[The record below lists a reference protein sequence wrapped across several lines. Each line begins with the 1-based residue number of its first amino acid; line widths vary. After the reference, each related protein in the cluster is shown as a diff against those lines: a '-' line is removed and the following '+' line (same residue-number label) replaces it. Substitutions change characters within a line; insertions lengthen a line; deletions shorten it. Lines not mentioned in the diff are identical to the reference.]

1 MKRNMLFGAGAAA
14 LACLLGGCRLAVPQ
28 GAAGQDTLIGGYA
41 TWESIPYFSE
51 HFLSGD
57 RSPARLYADWS
68 STDRP
73 EGAQWRNIFP
83 QCRPVM
89 RLWPERR
96 RRRTADTVY
105 LGQWGRPYFSG
116 LAYNSAHNGS
126 ETTESM
132 TGTLYA
138 DISQIRGDIT
148 GFTFSP
154 VYQTADGQIYLA
166 EGQRVTC
173 DTQHL
178 EGSSLSLSVSAAQ
191 TESSSW
197 DGTSKTEQGFTAKL
211 SFLYAA
217 QAVRVLQMDADYVV
231 LEQADYPAAAVPEE
245 LKFLPG
251 AEFILLESRS
261 TDTAGA
267 EHTARQIIG
276 RDELED
282 YGADG
287 QMKYVTLYLCGD
299 GPLAEAHAIALKG

>member
-1 MKRNMLFGAGAAA
+1 MNRNMLFGAGAAA
-14 LACLLGGCRLAVPQ
+14 LACLLGGCQLAVPQ

-41 TWESIPYFSE
+41 TWESIPYFSDN
-51 HFLSGD
+51 FVSG
-57 RSPARLYADWS
+57 SSTPARLYADWES
-68 STDRP
+68 ADRP
-73 EGAQWRNIFP
+73 EGAQWRDIFP
-83 QCRPVM
+83 DVTGYALCQN
-89 RLWPERR
+89 
-96 RRRTADTVY
+96 TADEDGDTVY
-105 LGQWGRPYFSG
+105 LGTGADPYFSG
-116 LAYNSAHNGS
+116 LAYNSAHNGN

-138 DISQIRGDIT
+138 DINQISEGIT

-173 DTQHL
+173 SAENL
-178 EGSSLSLSVSAAQ
+178 EGSTLSLSVSTAQ

-197 DGTSKTEQGFTAKL
+197 DGTSKTEQSFTAKL

-217 QAVRVLQMDADYVV
+217 QTVRVLQMDADYGV
-231 LEQADYPAAAVPEE
+231 LEQADYPAAAVPEALE
-245 LKFLPG
+245 FLPD

-261 TDTAGA
+261 TDAAGA
-267 EHTARQIIG
+267 AHTAQQILG

-287 QMKYVTLYLCGD
+287 QMKYVTLYLHGD
-299 GPLAEAHAIALKG
+299 GPLAEVHSITLKG

>member
-57 RSPARLYADWS
+57 RSPAHLYADWS
-68 STDRP
+68 SADRP

-83 QCRPVM
+83 NVTGYALCQN
-89 RLWPERR
+89 
-96 RRRTADTVY
+96 TAEEDGDTVY
-105 LGQWGRPYFSG
+105 LGSGADPYFSG

-173 DTQHL
+173 STQNL

-197 DGTSKTEQGFTAKL
+197 DGTSKTEQFYRQT
-211 SFLYAA
+211 FLF
-217 QAVRVLQMDADYVV
+217 VCC
-231 LEQADYPAAAVPEE
+231 PN
-245 LKFLPG
+245 G
-251 AEFILLESRS
+251 
-261 TDTAGA
+261 AGA
-267 EHTARQIIG
+267 
-276 RDELED
+276 
-282 YGADG
+282 ADG
-287 QMKYVTLYLCGD
+287 CGLW
-299 GPLAEAHAIALKG
+299 GIGTGRLPRRCGAGRAEIFAGR

>member
-14 LACLLGGCRLAVPQ
+14 LACLLGGCQLAVPQ

-68 STDRP
+68 SADRP
-73 EGAQWRNIFP
+73 DGAQWRNIFP
-83 QCRPVM
+83 NVTGYALCQN
-89 RLWPERR
+89 
-96 RRRTADTVY
+96 TAEEDGDTVY
-105 LGQWGRPYFSG
+105 LGSGADPYFSG
-116 LAYNSAHNGS
+116 LAYNSAYNGS

-173 DTQHL
+173 STQNL
-178 EGSSLSLSVSAAQ
+178 EDSSLSLSVSAAQ

-217 QAVRVLQMDADYVV
+217 QAVRVLQMDTDYGV
-231 LEQADYPAAAVPEE
+231 LGQADYPAAAVPEE

-267 EHTARQIIG
+267 GHTARQIIG

-287 QMKYVTLYLCGD
+287 QMKYVTLYLRGD
-299 GPLAEAHAIALKG
+299 GPLAEVHAIALKG

>member
-14 LACLLGGCRLAVPQ
+14 LACLLGGCQLAVPQ
-28 GAAGQDTLIGGYA
+28 GAAEQDTLIGGYA

-51 HFLSGD
+51 HFLSGGD
-57 RSPARLYADWS
+57 FPARLYADWS
-68 STDRP
+68 SADRP
-73 EGAQWRNIFP
+73 DGAQWRDIFP
-83 QCRPVM
+83 DVTGYALCQN
-89 RLWPERR
+89 
-96 RRRTADTVY
+96 TADEDGDTVY
-105 LGQWGRPYFSG
+105 LGTGADPYFSG
-116 LAYNSAHNGS
+116 LAYNSAHNGNES
-126 ETTESM
+126 TESM

-138 DISQIRGDIT
+138 DINQISEGIT

-173 DTQHL
+173 SAENL
-178 EGSSLSLSVSAAQ
+178 EGSTLSLSVSTAQ

-197 DGTSKTEQGFTAKL
+197 DGTSKTEQSFTAKL

-217 QAVRVLQMDADYVV
+217 QTVRILQMDADYGV
-231 LEQADYPAAAVPEE
+231 LEQTDYSAATVPEALE
-245 LKFLPG
+245 FLPD

-261 TDTAGA
+261 TDAAGA
-267 EHTARQIIG
+267 AHTTRQIVG

-287 QMKYVTLYLCGD
+287 QLKYVTLYLHGD
-299 GPLAEAHAIALKG
+299 GPLAEVHSITLKG

>member
-1 MKRNMLFGAGAAA
+1 MKRNLILAAGAAA
-14 LACLLGGCRLAVPQ
+14 LACLLGGCQLAVPQ

-41 TWESIPYFSE
+41 TWESIPYFSDN
-51 HFLSGD
+51 FVSG
-57 RSPARLYADWS
+57 SSTPARLYADWES
-68 STDRP
+68 AGRP

-83 QCRPVM
+83 DVTGYALCQN
-89 RLWPERR
+89 
-96 RRRTADTVY
+96 TAEEGGDTIY
-105 LGQWGRPYFSG
+105 LGSGADPYFSG

-138 DISQIRGDIT
+138 DINQISGESV

-154 VYQTADGQIYLA
+154 VYETPDGQIYLM
-166 EGQRVTC
+166 EGQCVTC
-173 DTQHL
+173 STQNL

-197 DGTSKTEQGFTAKL
+197 DGTSKTEQNFTAKL

-217 QAVRVLQMDADYVV
+217 QTVRVLQMDADYGV
-231 LEQADYPAAAVPEE
+231 LEQTDYPAAAVPEE
-245 LKFLPG
+245 LEFLPG
-251 AEFILLESRS
+251 TEFILLESRS
-261 TDTAGA
+261 TDAAGA
-267 EHTARQIIG
+267 EHTARQIVG

-287 QMKYVTLYLCGD
+287 QLKYVTLYLRGD
-299 GPLAEAHAIALKG
+299 GPLAEVHAITLKG

>member
-83 QCRPVM
+83 NVTGYALCQN
-89 RLWPERR
+89 
-96 RRRTADTVY
+96 TAEEDGDTVY
-105 LGQWGRPYFSG
+105 LGSGADPYFSG

-173 DTQHL
+173 DTQRL

-217 QAVRVLQMDADYVV
+217 QAGGAKQLAQEALISAVTCTAYAGTDEFHQLFIPGRAGMIQDVGVDA
-231 LEQADYPAAAVPEE
+231 LG
-245 LKFLPG
+245 FLPCI
-251 AEFILLESRS
+251 AITFLV
-261 TDTAGA
+261 TAWLRHKA
-267 EHTARQIIG
+267 AKTQ
-276 RDELED
+276 
-282 YGADG
+282 
-287 QMKYVTLYLCGD
+287 Q
-299 GPLAEAHAIALKG
+299 

>member
-1 MKRNMLFGAGAAA
+1 
-14 LACLLGGCRLAVPQ
+14 
-28 GAAGQDTLIGGYA
+28 
-41 TWESIPYFSE
+41 
-51 HFLSGD
+51 
-57 RSPARLYADWS
+57 
-68 STDRP
+68 
-73 EGAQWRNIFP
+73 
-83 QCRPVM
+83 
-89 RLWPERR
+89 
-96 RRRTADTVY
+96 
-105 LGQWGRPYFSG
+105 
-116 LAYNSAHNGS
+116 
-126 ETTESM
+126 M

-138 DISQIRGDIT
+138 DINQISEGIT

-173 DTQHL
+173 SAENL

-197 DGTSKTEQGFTAKL
+197 DGTSKTEQSFTAKL

-217 QAVRVLQMDADYVV
+217 QAVRVLQMNADYGV

-267 EHTARQIIG
+267 EHTTRQIIG

-287 QMKYVTLYLCGD
+287 QMKYVTLYLRGD

>member
-68 STDRP
+68 SADRP

-83 QCRPVM
+83 NVTGYALCQNTT
-89 RLWPERR
+89 EEDG
-96 RRRTADTVY
+96 DTVY
-105 LGQWGRPYFSG
+105 LGSGADPYFNG

-148 GFTFSP
+148 GFTFSHQ
-154 VYQTADGQIYLA
+154 VYGEGFYTMELLVKAINKLNDREKMIICLRFGLNQPDGREKTQKEVADLLGISQSYIS
-166 EGQRVTC
+166 R
-173 DTQHL
+173 L
-178 EGSSLSLSVSAAQ
+178 E
-191 TESSSW
+191 
-197 DGTSKTEQGFTAKL
+197 KRIM
-211 SFLYAA
+211 
-217 QAVRVLQMDADYVV
+217 VR
-231 LEQADYPAAAVPEE
+231 
-245 LKFLPG
+245 LKK
-251 AEFILLESRS
+251 EIVRYE
-261 TDTAGA
+261 
-267 EHTARQIIG
+267 
-276 RDELED
+276 
-282 YGADG
+282 
-287 QMKYVTLYLCGD
+287 
-299 GPLAEAHAIALKG
+299 

>member
-28 GAAGQDTLIGGYA
+28 GAAGRDTLIGGYA

-57 RSPARLYADWS
+57 RSPARLCADWS
-68 STDRP
+68 SADRP

-83 QCRPVM
+83 NVTGYALCQN
-89 RLWPERR
+89 
-96 RRRTADTVY
+96 TAEEDGDTIY
-105 LGQWGRPYFSG
+105 LGSGADPYFSG

-154 VYQTADGQIYLA
+154 VYQTADGQIYLT

-173 DTQHL
+173 STQNL

-217 QAVRVLQMDADYVV
+217 QAVRVLQMDADYGV
-231 LEQADYPAAAVPEE
+231 LGQADYPAAAVPEE
-245 LKFLPG
+245 LTFLSG

-287 QMKYVTLYLCGD
+287 QMKYVTLYLRGD

>member
-1 MKRNMLFGAGAAA
+1 M
-14 LACLLGGCRLAVPQ
+14 
-28 GAAGQDTLIGGYA
+28 TGYA
-41 TWESIPYFSE
+41 
-51 HFLSGD
+51 LC
-57 RSPARLYADWS
+57 
-68 STDRP
+68 
-73 EGAQWRNIFP
+73 QN
-83 QCRPVM
+83 
-89 RLWPERR
+89 
-96 RRRTADTVY
+96 TAEEDGDTVY
-105 LGQWGRPYFSG
+105 LGSGADPYFSG

-126 ETTESM
+126 ETTEIM
-132 TGTLYA
+132 
-138 DISQIRGDIT
+138 T

-154 VYQTADGQIYLA
+154 VYQTADGQIYLV

-173 DTQHL
+173 STQNL

-197 DGTSKTEQGFTAKL
+197 NGTSKTEQGFTAKL

-217 QAVRVLQMDADYVV
+217 QAVRVLQMDADYGV
-231 LEQADYPAAAVPEE
+231 LGQADYPAAAVPEE
-245 LKFLPG
+245 LTFLPG

-287 QMKYVTLYLCGD
+287 QMKYVTLYLRGD

>member
-1 MKRNMLFGAGAAA
+1 MKRNMLFCAGAAA

-68 STDRP
+68 SADRP

-83 QCRPVM
+83 NVTGYALCQN
-89 RLWPERR
+89 
-96 RRRTADTVY
+96 TAEEDGDTVY
-105 LGQWGRPYFSG
+105 LGSGADPYFSG
-116 LAYNSAHNGS
+116 LAYNSAYNGS

-138 DISQIRGDIT
+138 DIGQIRGDIT

-173 DTQHL
+173 STQNL

-211 SFLYAA
+211 SFC
-217 QAVRVLQMDADYVV
+217 M
-231 LEQADYPAAAVPEE
+231 
-245 LKFLPG
+245 LPK
-251 AEFILLESRS
+251 R
-261 TDTAGA
+261 
-267 EHTARQIIG
+267 
-276 RDELED
+276 
-282 YGADG
+282 
-287 QMKYVTLYLCGD
+287 CGCCRWMRIMGYWD
-299 GPLAEAHAIALKG
+299 RPTTPPLRCRKS

>member
-1 MKRNMLFGAGAAA
+1 
-14 LACLLGGCRLAVPQ
+14 
-28 GAAGQDTLIGGYA
+28 
-41 TWESIPYFSE
+41 
-51 HFLSGD
+51 
-57 RSPARLYADWS
+57 
-68 STDRP
+68 
-73 EGAQWRNIFP
+73 
-83 QCRPVM
+83 
-89 RLWPERR
+89 
-96 RRRTADTVY
+96 
-105 LGQWGRPYFSG
+105 
-116 LAYNSAHNGS
+116 
-126 ETTESM
+126 M

-138 DISQIRGDIT
+138 DISQIGGDIT

-173 DTQHL
+173 STQNL

-211 SFLYAA
+211 SYLYAA
-217 QAVRVLQMDADYVV
+217 QAVRVLQMDADYGV
-231 LEQADYPAAAVPEE
+231 LGQADYPAAAVPEE
-245 LKFLPG
+245 LNFLPG

-287 QMKYVTLYLCGD
+287 QMKYVTLYLRGD
-299 GPLAEAHAIALKG
+299 GPLAEVHAIALKG

>member
-57 RSPARLYADWS
+57 RSPAHLYADWS
-68 STDRP
+68 SADRP

-83 QCRPVM
+83 NVTGYALCQN
-89 RLWPERR
+89 
-96 RRRTADTVY
+96 TAEEDGDTVY
-105 LGQWGRPYFSG
+105 LGSGADPYFSG

-138 DISQIRGDIT
+138 DIGQIGGDIT

-173 DTQHL
+173 STQIWKVPACP
-178 EGSSLSLSVSAAQ
+178 SRSARHRPKAAA
-191 TESSSW
+191 
-197 DGTSKTEQGFTAKL
+197 GTAPAKP
-211 SFLYAA
+211 S
-217 QAVRVLQMDADYVV
+217 RVLPPNFPFCM
-231 LEQADYPAAAVPEE
+231 
-245 LKFLPG
+245 LPK
-251 AEFILLESRS
+251 R
-261 TDTAGA
+261 
-267 EHTARQIIG
+267 
-276 RDELED
+276 
-282 YGADG
+282 
-287 QMKYVTLYLCGD
+287 CGCCRWMRIMGYWD
-299 GPLAEAHAIALKG
+299 RPTTPPLRCRKS

>member
-14 LACLLGGCRLAVPQ
+14 LAVPQ

-68 STDRP
+68 SADRP

-83 QCRPVM
+83 HVTGYALCQN
-89 RLWPERR
+89 
-96 RRRTADTVY
+96 TAEEDGDTVY
-105 LGQWGRPYFSG
+105 LGSGADPYFSG
-116 LAYNSAHNGS
+116 LAYNSAYNGS

-173 DTQHL
+173 STQNL

-191 TESSSW
+191 TE
-197 DGTSKTEQGFTAKL
+197 GTSKTEQSFTAKL

-231 LEQADYPAAAVPEE
+231 LGQADYPAAAVPEE

-287 QMKYVTLYLCGD
+287 QMKYVTLYLRGD
-299 GPLAEAHAIALKG
+299 GPLAEVHAIALKG